1 MPRLATLKFWFIAL
15 RGLVRL
21 ERGQCPHCNS
31 DAPATFECDVCGY
44 GGVHDRFW
52 QDRWLLKLRAKY
64 L

>member
-1 MPRLATLKFWFIAL
+1 MNRLPTLKFWFCAL

-21 ERGQCPHCNS
+21 YFGNCPECNS
-31 DAPATFECDVCGY
+31 DAPRTFNCDVCGY
-44 GGVHDRFW
+44 GGVHDRHW